1 MPADVWSLGRQ
12 ACDWGELTGQVI
24 SVEGGAEGL
33 G

>member
-1 MPADVWSLGRQ
+1 MPADVWSLGRW
-12 ACDWGELTGQVI
+12 ACDWGELAGQVI